1 MNWDNPVR
9 DGSLQLL
16 RMAFDRART
25 ARGALAGAVAAGA
38 WAAQQ
43 PLDKRVFA
51 SSYDDVELLGKALT
65 RGPAWYPAGL
75 ALHVAN
81 GALFGAVY
89 ANVARLVPLPA
100 WSRGPAA
107 ALVENFGLWPL
118 GQLSDRIHPARRDLP
133 PLHGNRS
140 ALAQSTWRHLLFG
153 VVLGELERRLNP
165 PVRDVPPPYEAMV
178 SSNGHGSIEHAVAA
192 GAADEVGGTAEGS

>member
-1 MNWDNPVR
+1 
-9 DGSLQLL
+9 
-16 RMAFDRART
+16 MAVDRART

-51 SSYDDVELLGKALT
+51 FDYDDVELLGKTVT

-75 ALHVAN
+75 ALHLAN

-89 ANVARLVPLPA
+89 ANVARLAPIPA
-100 WSRGPAA
+100 WSRGPLA
-107 ALVENFGLWPL
+107 ALAQNSAFWPL
-118 GQLSDRIHPARRDLP
+118 GRLSDRLHPARDELP
-133 PLHGNRS
+133 RLTGSGR
-140 ALAQSTWRHLLFG
+140 AFGQAAWRHLLFG

-165 PVRDVPPPYEAMV
+165 PEEDVPPPYEAMV
-178 SSNGHGSIEHAVAA
+178 SSNGHGRIEHAVAA
-192 GAADEVGGTAEGS
+192 GAADEVGGTPEGSGS